1 VKLNKSA
8 IGRAVD
14 QPVADCRFYLF
25 YGPDEAQ
32 SHAFASRL
40 LEGLGASKE
49 VVASSAIKSNPAL
62 LADEAAAMSLFGGK
76 RLIWVEPAA
85 KDIEEGV
92 AALFDAP
99 VVESPVVAIAGAL
112 PKSSGLLKLAEAAP
126 HAVAYASYLPEGD
139 EAARMVSDVGRRFGL
154 KITAPVAARIAE
166 AAGNDQAIVA
176 QELQKFAL
184 FIDASPHS
192 PRELDHAAVDAL
204 GAEHAEGNA
213 LRLGD
218 LALVGEIDELT
229 AELDRIPAGSGITAV
244 RALQRRLLMLAP
256 VRARIE
262 RGERVD
268 AVMTSMGKA
277 LFWKDK
283 AKVHAMLSK
292 WRSEDL
298 ATVASRVGALERS
311 LIFSPAPEMEALG
324 EELIAIARKARS
336 L

>member
-8 IGRAVD
+8 IARAVN
-14 QPVADCRFYLF
+14 QPAADCRFYLF

-32 SHAFASRL
+32 SRALAHRL
-40 LEGLGASKE
+40 LEGLGSDKAI
-49 VVASSAIKSNPAL
+49 VAPSAIKSNPAL
-62 LADEAAAMSLFGGK
+62 LADEASAMSLFGGK
-76 RLIWVEPAA
+76 RLIWLEPAT

-92 AALFDAP
+92 AALFEAA
-99 VVESPVVAIAGAL
+99 VVESPVAAIAGAL
-112 PKSSGLLKLAEAAP
+112 TKSSGLLKMAEAAP
-126 HAVAYASYLPEGD
+126 NAVAYASYLPEGD

-154 KITAPVAARIAE
+154 KIAAPVAARIAE

-192 PRELDHAAVDAL
+192 PRELDHGAVDAL
-204 GAEHAEGNA
+204 GAENAEGNA
-213 LRLGD
+213 LKLGD

-229 AELDRIPAGSGITAV
+229 TELDRLSAGSGITAV

-256 VRARIE
+256 VRARIDQ
-262 RGERVD
+262 GERID

-283 AKVHAMLSK
+283 AKIHAMLSK
-292 WRSEDL
+292 WRSDDL
-298 ATVASRVGALERS
+298 ATVASRVGILERS
-311 LIFSPAPEMEALG
+311 LIFSPAPEMQALG